1 MAYNETLQQKVIEFM
16 SEQDKLE
23 LYYDYR
29 DYLEWDQVREFIDYC
44 EDGIKEFNIKDWVT
58 DDICEWLLYDYFT
71 SRTFNWL
78 DDYQSDSFYEA
89 FMRPFKEKYEEEE
102 WYDDSDAYELLREEM
117 YNQDKYDANMWHFNR
132 EHHFYI
138 LIDPENSFHQT
149 EKLKG
154 WWCVWTY
161 KFDWPYMKSLMR
173 SQWWTK
179 GSYSYSDLTAEAWSY
194 CWICVK
200 HNCSL
205 FDFVRLVVAD
215 KLTVKKG
222 SNIFLFDPFNW
233 SGWTD
238 VTLEKD
244 RSFKIK
250 NKKVIWYGCDDARKW
265 PFGYTPDEVY
275 WLVHSYYDKNVV
287 LNY

>member
-23 LYYDYR
+23 LYFDYN
-29 DYLEWDQVREFIDYC
+29 DYLEWDQVREFIDFC
-44 EDGIKEFNIKDWVT
+44 EENIKDYDLKDWIT
-58 DDICEWLLYDYFT
+58 DSICEALLFDYFDNND
-71 SRTFNWL
+71 NWL
-78 DDYQSDSFYEA
+78 RDYMSESFYSHFRA
-89 FMRPFKEKYEEEE
+89 PFEEIYWEEE
-102 WYDDSDAYELLREEM
+102 WYDDCEADELLWNEM
-117 YNQDKYDANMWHFNR
+117 YEQDKFDANMKHFDSK
-132 EHHFYI
+132 HHFYI
-138 LIDPENSFHQT
+138 LIDPENSFYQT

-194 CWICVK
+194 CWICVM
-200 HNCSL
+200 HNCNL
-205 FDFVRLVVAD
+205 FDFIRLIVAD

-222 SNIFLFDPFNW
+222 SDIFLFDPFNW

-250 NKKVIWYGCDDARKW
+250 DKKVIWYGCDDAKKW
-265 PFGYTPDEVY
+265 PFGYTPNTVY
-275 WLVHSYYDKNVV
+275 GFVHSYYDKNIV